1 MQKKNDCSNVI
12 TLRNINNVLHC
23 TVDKEH
29 FLKAEVCIENISI
42 ETASTKNA
50 FIRFFNFKKI
60 SHREETSGLLITS
73 FLILLSSEEC
83 FLTKA
88 VKLLV

>member
-1 MQKKNDCSNVI
+1 M
-12 TLRNINNVLHC
+12 
-23 TVDKEH
+23 
-29 FLKAEVCIENISI
+29 AEVCIEIFPLKRLVR
-42 ETASTKNA
+42 KNV

-60 SHREETSGLLITS
+60 SHREETSGLLIIS
-73 FLILLSSEEC
+73 FLILLFSEEC